1 MKSKKIIQLLHRLI
15 AEREKIESC
24 GHEINPDLKKVY
36 EFINK
41 KIQELQEER
50 FKIEFQHISDD
61 LSDLFEDSPGITKK
75 EKDNV
80 IS

>member
-1 MKSKKIIQLLHRLI
+1 MNNKKIIQLLHHLI

-24 GHEINPDLKKVY
+24 GHEINSDLKKVY

-50 FKIEFQHISDD
+50 FKIEFQHIIDD
-61 LSDLFEDSPGITKK
+61 LSDLFEDPPAFTSK
-75 EKDNV
+75 EKDNA